1 MTDRR
6 AFIGGVAASILAP
19 PSMAFAQPRTKVWRI
34 GTLASVDGTG
44 WDAFRQA
51 LLDLG
56 YAEGRNIAIE
66 SRRAQGRPE
75 RFPELAAELV
85 ALGADVIVTSST
97 QASLAVKRATGTIP
111 IVMAISAYPDKI
123 GLVESLARPGG
134 NVTGFTNVA
143 PQLSG
148 KRLELLKQ
156 MAPKASRLAAMWDP
170 SSQIEAFAF
179 PDLKAIAAAAGL
191 EILSIE
197 VRQPEQY
204 AAAFAAAIA
213 GRADVMHAT
222 GNPISFANSKL
233 IADFALGNQ
242 LPSIFDSRLFVD
254 AGGLLSYGPDL
265 VDLFKRAAGY
275 VDKIFK
281 GAKPGEL
288 PVQQP
293 TKFELVVNARSAKAL
308 NLAMPS
314 EMLLRAD
321 EVIQ

>member
-97 QASLAVKRATGTIP
+97 QASLAVKRATSTIP

-293 TKFELVVNARSAKAL
+293 TKFELVVNARTAKTL